1 MLQRYLISPRCRRGP
16 PLHTTM
22 ASDVN
27 ITPTSSIVHNL
38 SLRWLWG
45 SPLPWRAV
53 TPIWLI
59 SPLAI
64 YGLQPPHILDAVLS
78 VSPSPI
84 SSYHSIPFVP
94 CGTIYCNE
102 HPQPIQDLHFVLLS
116 WSWSDQ
122 YILQLPWTLRSFSC
136 HAVRFTP
143 SKYGN

>member
-38 SLRWLWG
+38 SEMVVGQSLALKSGNTHLINFSLSYLWAAT
-45 SPLPWRAV
+45 SPHPRCC
-53 TPIWLI
+53 LI
-59 SPLAI
+59 CISISYLLI
-64 YGLQPPHILDAVLS
+64 IQY
-78 VSPSPI
+78 PS
-84 SSYHSIPFVP
+84 SS